1 LQNSG
6 GAPGDKKIKRK
17 VIAGDEYQSIE
28 EDSDEYGN
36 AQGNDM
42 NELQNKG

>member
-1 LQNSG
+1 M
-6 GAPGDKKIKRK
+6 
-17 VIAGDEYQSIE
+17 IAGDEYQSIE

-36 AQGNDM
+36 AQGNDELDL